1 MLSFN
6 NETSRGLVLKAYNE
20 IIDMLTMEN
29 LYINDDK
36 EKIYARIIKIEN
48 MKPFIPR
55 DVFDLFVSF
64 IEDNIIPIIDDKLAI
79 KKFMTAEFGFINKDG
94 IYEFRDEKSIKYFF
108 GSIIEYCVGLEKDFL
123 KLSMNI
129 ISPYFQ

>member
-1 MLSFN
+1 MLNFK
-6 NETSRGLVLKAYNE
+6 NETSRKLILKAYNE

-29 LYINDDK
+29 LYINDK
-36 EKIYARIIKIEN
+36 ENIYARIIEIEN

-55 DVFDLFVSF
+55 DVFNLFVSF

-123 KLSMNI
+123 KLAMNI